1 MSKLTVLD
9 NVADT
14 TSEDR
19 TIQGGTVLVGC
30 TGGSVDVILD
40 GETVLQLA
48 AAGGKDS
55 FMRVHGYCNC
65 VLTLTATAASTSVFI
80 VEE

>member
-48 AAGGKDS
+48 AAGGKD
-55 FMRVHGYCNC
+55 
-65 VLTLTATAASTSVFI
+65 
-80 VEE
+80 